1 MAELFILTSLL
12 FCDNFLYIH
21 GITLKANKMKIH
33 MRLAVCGLFLAA
45 STGLFLHAASA
56 QIATPTIS
64 AVAGR
69 PAAIPFELYRG
80 NRIVLAGRINGNET
94 PMILDSGAGV
104 TTLDKAF
111 AARIGL
117 TGGQKI
123 DAQGTGGVQEAELF
137 QNVTIEAGN
146 LKFSGATVVAIDLT
160 QVSKAI
166 GRPMPVVLG
175 RELFVHSAIG
185 MDFDR
190 GEMTLSSPKN
200 FTPPAGA
207 HEVKLT
213 RDGTLHYVPI
223 SIAGLPPVEAAFD
236 LGNGGAV
243 SLSQEYQSKQP
254 TITALPYAIGMAGGV
269 GGVHENRRVTLPK
282 VEIGGFAFDNVPAD
296 LGGQP
301 GGPYAGKAN
310 VGIQMFRPFRLT
322 LDLAHDRIFLQR
334 SANPAEFPKD
344 RAGMFTLLEGDHFNV
359 LHVSPGSPADRAGI
373 KKGDRLTAINGTA
386 VGPAFFN
393 GQSSSWARGAPGTK
407 VAISKADGAT
417 VTLTLANYY

>member
-1 MAELFILTSLL
+1 
-12 FCDNFLYIH
+12 
-21 GITLKANKMKIH
+21 MKIH
-33 MRLAVCGLFLAA
+33 MRLAVSALALA
-45 STGLFLHAASA
+45 TSTGLFLHAATA
-56 QIATPTIS
+56 QIAAPTIGM
-64 AVAGR
+64 VAER
-69 PAAIPFELYRG
+69 SPTIPFELFRG
-80 NRIVLAGRINGNET
+80 NRIALSGRINGVET

-123 DAQGTGGVQEAELF
+123 EAQGVGGMQEAELF

-160 QVSKAI
+160 QVAKAI

-175 RELFVHSAIG
+175 RELFVNSVIG

-190 GEMTLSSPKN
+190 GEMTLSSPQG

-213 RDGTLHYVPI
+213 RDGTLHYLPI
-223 SIAGLPPVEAAFD
+223 SVDGLPPVEAAFD

-243 SLSQEYQSKQP
+243 SLSQEYQVKQP
-254 TITALPYAIGMAGGV
+254 TITALPYAIGLSGGV
-269 GGVHENRRVTLPK
+269 GGLHETRRVTLPK
-282 VEIGGFAFDNVPAD
+282 VEIGGFRFDNVPAD

-310 VGIQMFRPFRLT
+310 VGIQMFRPFKLT
-322 LDLAHDRIFLQR
+322 LDLAHDRIFLER
-334 SANPAEFPKD
+334 NGKPAEFTKD
-344 RAGMFTLLEGDHFNV
+344 RAGMFALLEGDHLNV
-359 LHVSPGSPADRAGI
+359 LHVSPGSPADRAGL
-373 KKGDRLTAINGTA
+373 KKGDQLTAINGTA
-386 VGPAFFN
+386 VDPSFFSGELAN
-393 GQSSSWARGAPGTK
+393 WARGKPGTQ
-407 VAISKADGAT
+407 VAITKADGTT
-417 VTLTLANYY
+417 VTLTLTDYF